1 MKEPG
6 SGNWQ
11 MDPAPANRA
20 FFSELQDDAT
30 LKSASERLI
39 GKRMT
44 RIRVKN
50 NNTEPYDSRRVQIL
64 HEMMRLRDFF
74 QQSSE

>member
-1 MKEPG
+1 MNP
-6 SGNWQ
+6 
-11 MDPAPANRA
+11 DAANRA
-20 FFSELQDDAT
+20 FFSASFQADAT

-44 RIRVKN
+44 RMRVKN
-50 NNTEPYDSRRVQIL
+50 NNTEPCGPRRVQIV
-64 HEMMRLRDFF
+64 HEIMRLRDFF